1 MHMAYSKLSK
11 SPTQY
16 IYCKIR
22 LVIKIDF
29 LQDVNNPIQYTGEG
43 KNACMHCKLGKE
55 DHPCLHCK
63 LGKKDN
69 QCLHYKVWKNNHQCM
84 HCKL

>member
-43 KNACMHCKLGKE
+43 KNACMHCKL
-55 DHPCLHCK
+55 
-63 LGKKDN
+63 
-69 QCLHYKVWKNNHQCM
+69 
-84 HCKL
+84 